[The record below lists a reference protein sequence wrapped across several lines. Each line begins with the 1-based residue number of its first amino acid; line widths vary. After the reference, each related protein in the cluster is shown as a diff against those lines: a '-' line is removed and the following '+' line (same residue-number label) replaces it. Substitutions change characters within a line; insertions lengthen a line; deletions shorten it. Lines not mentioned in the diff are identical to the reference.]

1 MASYRDRT
9 AAGVALAGSLR
20 HLADRR
26 PLVLGIPRGGIE
38 VAAAVAEALGGELG
52 AVHALKIR
60 APGNPELAIGAVTS
74 DGHALVDELTVRRLR
89 MTDPEVEAAVAHARD
104 RLTSRIAAFGATPDV
119 EDRVVIVV
127 DDGVAT
133 GATLRAALDQVTRG
147 GAATVVCAVPVG
159 PPQTLAVLAT
169 LADEVICPL
178 TPEPF
183 RAVGEWYDDFGQTPD
198 ARVIALLRGEGP

>member
-1 MASYRDRT
+1 
-9 AAGVALAGSLR
+9 
-20 HLADRR
+20 
-26 PLVLGIPRGGIE
+26 
-38 VAAAVAEALGGELG
+38 AAVADALGGELG

-60 APGNPELAIGAVTS
+60 APGNPELAIGAVS
-74 DGHALVDELTVRRLR
+74 SHGHALVDELTVRRLR
-89 MTDPEVEAAVAHARD
+89 MTEAEVESAVTDARE
-104 RLTSRIAAFGATPDV
+104 RLSGRITTFGATPDV

-133 GATLRAALDQVTRG
+133 GATLRAALGQVTRG
-147 GAATVVCAVPVG
+147 GAGTVVCAVPVG
-159 PPQTLAVLAT
+159 PPQTVAVLEM

-198 ARVIALLRGEGP
+198 ARVIDLLKGEA

>member
-1 MASYRDRT
+1 MASYRDRE
-9 AAGVALAGSLR
+9 AAGAALAGSLH
-20 HLADRR
+20 HLADRN

-52 AVHALKIR
+52 AIHALKIR

-89 MTDPEVEAAVAHARD
+89 MSEPEVESAVVDARD
-104 RLTSRIAAFGATPDV
+104 RLSGRIATFGATPDV

-133 GATLRAALDQVTRG
+133 GATLRAALAEVIRG

-159 PPQTLAVLAT
+159 PPQTVAVLET
-169 LADEVICPL
+169 LADEVICLL

-198 ARVIALLRGEGP
+198 ARVIALLKGEA